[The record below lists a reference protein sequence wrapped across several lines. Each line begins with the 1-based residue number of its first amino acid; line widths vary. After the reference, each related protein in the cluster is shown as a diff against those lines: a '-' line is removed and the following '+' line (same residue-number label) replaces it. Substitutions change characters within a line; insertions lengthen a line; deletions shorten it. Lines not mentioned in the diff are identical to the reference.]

1 MKNDRDDTRISQAL
15 RLLRHDVDVP
25 PPDPAR
31 EQALLAAFDAHW
43 ARARASGGWRK
54 ATRVA
59 SVGRWAWM
67 TAAAAS
73 IVIAGTL
80 DSLVVKNAPGAG
92 TKPQDIVDVTD
103 FVPWPGAQAWP
114 PFESGELMRVD
125 LPVSALPALGLWPP
139 TPAASVVQADIV
151 VGQDGFARAV
161 RLVQ

>member
-1 MKNDRDDTRISQAL
+1 MKNDRDDTKIGEAL
-15 RLLRHDVDVP
+15 RLLRHGVEVP
-25 PPDPAR
+25 PLDPAR
-31 EQALLAAFDAHW
+31 ERALLAAFDAYG
-43 ARARASGGWRK
+43 ARPRTGDLWRK
-54 ATRVA
+54 SPRVA
-59 SVGRWAWM
+59 GRGRWAWM

-73 IVIAGTL
+73 IAIAVTL
-80 DSLVVKNAPGAG
+80 DLMVVKNAPGGGA
-92 TKPQDIVDVTD
+92 KPEAIVDVTD

-139 TPAASVVQADIV
+139 SPAAGVVQADIV

>member
-1 MKNDRDDTRISQAL
+1 MKNDRDDSRISEAL
-15 RLLRHDVDVP
+15 RLLRHDVEVP
-25 PPDPAR
+25 PLDPAR
-31 EQALLAAFDAHW
+31 EQALLAAFDAR
-43 ARARASGGWRK
+43 RARQRAGDLWHTSPRH
-54 ATRVA
+54 A

-73 IVIAGTL
+73 LVIAVTL
-80 DSLVVKNAPGAG
+80 DWFVVKNAPGLRA
-92 TKPQDIVDVTD
+92 KPDPGLDMSD

-139 TPAASVVQADIV
+139 SSPASVVEADIV

-161 RLVQ
+161 RIVQ